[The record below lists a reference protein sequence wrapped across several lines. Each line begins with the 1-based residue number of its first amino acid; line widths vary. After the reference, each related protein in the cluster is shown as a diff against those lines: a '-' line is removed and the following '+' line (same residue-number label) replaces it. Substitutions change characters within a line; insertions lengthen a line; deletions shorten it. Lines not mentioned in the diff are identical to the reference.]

1 MQTEQRTQT
10 VSPSRGEDHSGHG
23 PSIPGESD
31 DGILWLRWTGLIAG
45 PILAL
50 LTFYVLDGITA
61 SNGEALTREGRAT
74 LAAAVLMAVWWL
86 SEAMPI
92 EATALVPIGLFP
104 ILDIATIQGATRPYA
119 SEVIYLFLGGM
130 MLGLAMEKW
139 GLHKRVALHV
149 MSRVGTSP
157 PMLILGVMTATAFL
171 SLWVSNTAAAVMMLP
186 IGMSI
191 VGVVESAKADARGNS
206 GSRTASGSAF
216 ATALMLGIA
225 YAATIGGV
233 GTLIGTPP
241 NAVLA
246 GFIDRRYGY
255 ELGFAEW
262 LRIGLPFLLIFLPV
276 TWFVLTR
283 VAFRVRGSSNP
294 QVAGVIRSQLAGL
307 GRLSRGEG
315 LTLVVFACAA
325 LAWMFRVPMCH
336 AIGLVHADG
345 SPRLADSGIAII
357 AAVAMFLIPVSL
369 AKGGAAGES
378 AANAGA
384 KANTAPSFIL
394 NWRDATR
401 LPWGVLLLFGGGLTL
416 ADALTAH
423 NVDDFIGSLFAGLKG
438 VHPLLL
444 VLIMSTIVV
453 FATEIGSNT
462 AIATTFLPVAAAA
475 ATTLGVHPFLLC
487 LPVAVGC
494 SYAFMMPMG
503 TPPNSLVF
511 ASGRVNIR
519 QMARAG
525 FVLNILSII
534 TITLVVYFLAPALLN
549 FDRTATLPARDA
561 VQTP

>member
-1 MQTEQRTQT
+1 MQTEPRPQP
-10 VSPSRGEDHSGHG
+10 VENIPSTD
-23 PSIPGESD
+23 PSIPTESD
-31 DGILWLRWTGLIAG
+31 EGIAWLKWTGLLAG
-45 PILAL
+45 PVLAV
-50 LTFYVLDGITA
+50 LTFYLLNGISA
-61 SNGEALTREGRAT
+61 SGGETLTREGRAT

-157 PMLILGVMTATAFL
+157 PMLILGVMSATAFL

-191 VGVVESAKADARGNS
+191 VGVVESAKNKGPADSA
-206 GSRTASGSAF
+206 SRSAF

-233 GTLIGTPP
+233 GTIIGTPP
-241 NAVLA
+241 NAVFA
-246 GFIDRRYGY
+246 GFVDRRFGY

-262 LRIGLPFLLIFLPV
+262 LRVGLPFLFIFLPL

-283 VAFRVRGSSNP
+283 VAFRVKGSSNP
-294 QVAGVIRSQLAGL
+294 EVADVIRRQLSGL
-307 GRLSRGEG
+307 GGMSRGEA
-315 LTLVVFACAA
+315 LTLVVFSCAA
-325 LAWMFRVPMCH
+325 LAWIFRVPMCRMT
-336 AIGLVHADG
+336 GLVHADG
-345 SPRLADSGIAII
+345 TPRLADSGIAII

-369 AKGGAAGES
+369 GKRKTAEAGGAAS
-378 AANAGA
+378 VPAGTVPA
-384 KANTAPSFIL
+384 RFIL

-416 ADALTAH
+416 ADALTVH
-423 NVDDFIGSLFAGLKG
+423 NVDDFIGALFAGLKG

-444 VLIMSTIVV
+444 VFVMTTIVV

-475 ATTLGVHPFLLC
+475 AVALGVHPFLLC
-487 LPVAVGC
+487 LPVAIGC

-525 FVLNILSII
+525 FVLNLLSII
-534 TITLVVYFLAPALLN
+534 TITLVVYFLAPTLLG

-561 VQTP
+561 VKSP